1 MSEQGSE
8 VASSSPVG
16 SVKAGVRINDAAKV
30 SRRSRTRDILLTL
43 LSYLLAVGMIGTA
56 SAEYPITDTTRAL
69 DTVKLMLAAEGR
81 GDQRVLEGLLAP
93 EYLRVSP
100 AGEVETRSDIVG
112 SLASAGASE
121 VTQLA
126 DHADTV
132 LSEVAFGETE
142 DGVIIVALQNSARMR
157 YGDGGHASLRV
168 TFLLEK
174 RQGTWIILLTH
185 YTPLARAGS

>member
-16 SVKAGVRINDAAKV
+16 SVEASVRINNAVKV

-56 SAEYPITDTTRAL
+56 NAEYPITDTIRAL
-69 DTVKLMLAAEGR
+69 DTVKLMLAAGGR
-81 GDQRVLEGLLAP
+81 GDQRVLEELLAP

-100 AGEVETRSDIVG
+100 SGEVETRRDILG
-112 SLASAGASE
+112 SLAGDQSKDRAK
-121 VTQLA
+121 LA
-126 DHADTV
+126 VDADTP
-132 LSEVAFGETE
+132 LSEVAFEETK
-142 DGVIIVALQNSARMR
+142 DGVIIVALQKSTRQPVVDERNAL
-157 YGDGGHASLRV
+157 LRV

-174 RQGTWIILLTH
+174 RQGRWVILLTH
-185 YTPLARAGS
+185 YTPLVRTRS

>member
-16 SVKAGVRINDAAKV
+16 SVQIGVRINDAAKV

-56 SAEYPITDTTRAL
+56 NAEYPITDTTRAL
-69 DTVKLMLAAEGR
+69 DTAKLMLAAEGR

-112 SLASAGASE
+112 SLAGAQPKE
-121 VTQLA
+121 GVKLA
-126 DHADTV
+126 DHVNTT
-132 LSEVAFGETE
+132 LSEVAFEETKG
-142 DGVIIVALQNSARMR
+142 GVIIVALQDSTRQPVD
-157 YGDGGHASLRV
+157 DGRNASLRV

-174 RQGTWIILLTH
+174 RQGRWVILLAH
-185 YTPLARAGS
+185 YTPLGGAGS

>member
-16 SVKAGVRINDAAKV
+16 SVEASVRINNAAKV

-56 SAEYPITDTTRAL
+56 NAEYPITDTIRAL
-69 DTVKLMLAAEGR
+69 DTVKLMLAAGGR
-81 GDQRVLEGLLAP
+81 GDQRVLEELLAP

-100 AGEVETRSDIVG
+100 SGEVETRRDILG
-112 SLASAGASE
+112 SLAGDQSKEGAK
-121 VTQLA
+121 LA
-126 DHADTV
+126 VDADTP
-132 LSEVAFGETE
+132 LSEVAFEETK
-142 DGVIIVALQNSARMR
+142 DGVIIVALQNSTRQPVVDERNAL
-157 YGDGGHASLRV
+157 LRV

-174 RQGTWIILLTH
+174 RQGRWVILLTH
-185 YTPLARAGS
+185 YTPLVRTRS

>member
-16 SVKAGVRINDAAKV
+16 SVQVGVRINDAAKV

-56 SAEYPITDTTRAL
+56 NAEYPITDTTRAL

-81 GDQRVLEGLLAP
+81 GDQRVLEELLAP

-112 SLASAGASE
+112 SLAGAQPKE
-121 VTQLA
+121 GARLA
-126 DHADTV
+126 DHANTT
-132 LSEVAFGETE
+132 LSEVAFEETKG
-142 DGVIIVALQNSARMR
+142 GVIIVALQNGTRQPVV
-157 YGDGGHASLRV
+157 DGRNASLRA

-185 YTPLARAGS
+185 YTPLARARS

>member
-1 MSEQGSE
+1 
-8 VASSSPVG
+8 
-16 SVKAGVRINDAAKV
+16 
-30 SRRSRTRDILLTL
+30 L

-56 SAEYPITDTTRAL
+56 NAEYPITDTTRAL

-81 GDQRVLEGLLAP
+81 GDQRVLEELLAP

-112 SLASAGASE
+112 SLAGAQPKE
-121 VTQLA
+121 GARLA
-126 DHADTV
+126 DHANTT
-132 LSEVAFGETE
+132 LSEVAFEETKG
-142 DGVIIVALQNSARMR
+142 GVIIVALQNGSRQPVV
-157 YGDGGHASLRV
+157 DGRNASLRA

-185 YTPLARAGS
+185 YTPLARARS

>member
-81 GDQRVLEGLLAP
+81 GDQRALEGLLAP

-100 AGEVETRSDIVG
+100 AGEVETRSDILG
-112 SLASAGASE
+112 SLAGDQSKEGAK
-121 VTQLA
+121 LA
-126 DHADTV
+126 VDADTP
-132 LSEVAFGETE
+132 LSEVAFEETK
-142 DGVIIVALQNSARMR
+142 DGVIIVALQNSTRQPVVDERNAL
-157 YGDGGHASLRV
+157 LRV

-174 RQGTWIILLTH
+174 RQGRWVILLTH
-185 YTPLARAGS
+185 YTPLARTRS

>member
-16 SVKAGVRINDAAKV
+16 SVQVGVRINDAAKV

-56 SAEYPITDTTRAL
+56 NAEYPITDTTRAL

-81 GDQRVLEGLLAP
+81 GDQRVLEELLAP

-112 SLASAGASE
+112 SLAGAQPKE
-121 VTQLA
+121 GARLA
-126 DHADTV
+126 DHANTT
-132 LSEVAFGETE
+132 LSEVAFEETKG
-142 DGVIIVALQNSARMR
+142 GVIIVALQNGSRQPVV
-157 YGDGGHASLRV
+157 DGRNASLRA

-185 YTPLARAGS
+185 YTPLARARS

>member
-81 GDQRVLEGLLAP
+81 GDQRALEGLLAP

-100 AGEVETRSDIVG
+100 AGEVETRSDILG
-112 SLASAGASE
+112 SLAGDQSKEGAK
-121 VTQLA
+121 LA
-126 DHADTV
+126 VDADTP
-132 LSEVAFGETE
+132 LSEVAFEETK
-142 DGVIIVALQNSARMR
+142 DGVIIVALQNSTRQPVLDERNAL
-157 YGDGGHASLRV
+157 LRV

-174 RQGTWIILLTH
+174 RQGRWVVLLTH
-185 YTPLARAGS
+185 YTPLARTRS